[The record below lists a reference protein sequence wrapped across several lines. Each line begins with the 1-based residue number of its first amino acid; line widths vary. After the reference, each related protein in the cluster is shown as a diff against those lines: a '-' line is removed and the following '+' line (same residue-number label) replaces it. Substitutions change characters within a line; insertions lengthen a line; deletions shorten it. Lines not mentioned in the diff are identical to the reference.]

1 MINKQHLNLQFTI
14 FGGQEKVL
22 YDGELKTCLILSGN
36 TASTSKQK
44 RPVSSFKSGTGDGG
58 RGTGD
63 GGRGTGDGGLWTRGL
78 VDAGTWDPGTL
89 GHGDFGLGDAGT
101 WDEGTRGHDKQTT
114 PEFSIFN
121 FRWSRESIV

>member
-63 GGRGTGDGGLWTRGL
+63 GGRGTGDGGRG
-78 VDAGTWDPGTL
+78 T
-89 GHGDFGLGDAGT
+89 GDFGREDMIN
-101 WDEGTRGHDKQTT
+101 KQHRNFQFLIFGGQEKVLCDG
-114 PEFSIFN
+114 EFAS
-121 FRWSRESIV
+121 S